1 MEEEVWDGEKRI
13 FEPGSVLQRYRIPKK
28 FRLDASKKSFTI
40 FRDVQDAELG
50 DYNEVI
56 EKALQ
61 ASEYLIILCSP
72 SARNSD
78 YVQDEIKN
86 FIKFHDKDCI
96 IPVLVTGRPNKE
108 VKSDDKDQNQ
118 AFPDVLYEYFE
129 EPIAADFRP
138 KTGKGHFAEHRRQR
152 EAFFQIVAKLLKQPK
167 SDKLVQRDRRKR
179 QLIFSL
185 STIIILL
192 GVSFGGW
199 FLYDRMPKS
208 GLDPIWSLSLIAP
221 AWRSLSLREVQTLR
235 IQLSMVTQ

>member
-1 MEEEVWDGEKRI
+1 MTTAKYSAFLSYSRNDEVIGAKIEKD
-13 FEPGSVLQRYRIPKK
+13 LQRYRIPKK

-108 VKSDDKDQNQ
+108 VKSDGG
-118 AFPDVLYEYFE
+118 
-129 EPIAADFRP
+129 I
-138 KTGKGHFAEHRRQR
+138 
-152 EAFFQIVAKLLKQPK
+152 LLK
-167 SDKLVQRDRRKR
+167 L
-179 QLIFSL
+179 FFTHL
-185 STIIILL
+185 S
-192 GVSFGGW
+192 VSIRAGAIG
-199 FLYDRMPKS
+199 
-208 GLDPIWSLSLIAP
+208 
-221 AWRSLSLREVQTLR
+221 
-235 IQLSMVTQ
+235 